1 MKNSKDKLL
10 GIVACVGGIA
20 VLFAIYFSFEE
31 SKTFKGFPVPKYA
44 ELTSSSEN
52 LEEYD
57 WGPASEE
64 NGLPLRYQAIIRLW
78 GWEVKEVMGTL
89 TVYHKDGQEV
99 DLISQTDYLSLST
112 VPE

>member
-1 MKNSKDKLL
+1 MNKDKLFGMATAA
-10 GIVACVGGIA
+10 GIVGI
-20 VLFAIYFSFEE
+20 LLIFFYSFEE
-31 SKTFKGFPVPKYA
+31 SKTFKGFPVPRYA

-64 NGLPLRYQAIIRLW
+64 NGLPLRYQAIIWLW
-78 GWEVKEVMGTL
+78 GWKVKEVMGTL